1 MKQLIFLLLLLI
13 IVVGCGKQSYTSVM
27 PPLEKEEQP
36 EQPIQSGCSVEGIN
50 KQKDNIEYIGINE
63 EF

>member
-1 MKQLIFLLLLLI
+1 MKKLIFLFLI
-13 IVVGCGKQSYTSVM
+13 LILIVGCKKQSYTAVM
-27 PPLEKEEQP
+27 PPLEKQEQP